1 MKEEKRGLQ
10 SYLTFF
16 FFLRDLSIF
25 VQSCFPSP
33 TTLPAHSHIP
43 SRSFPL
49 STTKQLLSFY
59 YSNATAHTSKMGGS
73 FSRLYRVITLFDKKK
88 IVDNFRNMDKI
99 GFPTRLAKRS
109 SKVAS
114 FVDKTSEFVLPD
126 SFDYEGQKI
135 QTADYLRDYW
145 VTGLVVLRGTSDP
158 TKGD

>member
-1 MKEEKRGLQ
+1 
-10 SYLTFF
+10 
-16 FFLRDLSIF
+16 
-25 VQSCFPSP
+25 
-33 TTLPAHSHIP
+33 
-43 SRSFPL
+43 
-49 STTKQLLSFY
+49 
-59 YSNATAHTSKMGGS
+59 MGGS